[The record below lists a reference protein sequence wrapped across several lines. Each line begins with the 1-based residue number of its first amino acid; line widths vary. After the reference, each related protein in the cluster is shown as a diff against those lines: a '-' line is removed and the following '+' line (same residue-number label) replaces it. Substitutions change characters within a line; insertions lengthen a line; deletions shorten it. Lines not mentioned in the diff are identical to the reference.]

1 MTISIKMLQAIADG
15 ARAMADSVQAVVDDC
30 AEQLAQRRAAGESE
44 EAIMNEPFDHVKP
57 QPETTGKPDT
67 VGNAVSNT
75 DPAITLVDLRAFVA
89 GRSTP
94 ENRPMIKALLAQHGV
109 AKLTEL
115 PEDQYAALK
124 REVEAL

>member
-15 ARAMADSVQAVVDDC
+15 AREMADSVQAVVDDC

-57 QPETTGKPDT
+57 QPETTVKT
-67 VGNAVSNT
+67 SAATNAAS
-75 DPAITLVDLRAFVA
+75 PEITLVELRAFVA

-109 AKLTEL
+109 VKLTEL

>member
-1 MTISIKMLQAIADG
+1 
-15 ARAMADSVQAVVDDC
+15 MADSVQAVVDDC

-44 EAIMNEPFDHVKP
+44 EAVMNEPFDHVKP
-57 QPETTGKPDT
+57 QSETTVKT
-67 VGNAVSNT
+67 SAATNAAS
-75 DPAITLVDLRAFVA
+75 PEITLVDLRAFVA

-115 PEDQYAALK
+115 PENQYSALK

>member
-57 QPETTGKPDT
+57 QPETTG
-67 VGNAVSNT
+67 NAVSNT
-75 DPAITLVDLRAFVA
+75 DQAITLVDLRAFVA